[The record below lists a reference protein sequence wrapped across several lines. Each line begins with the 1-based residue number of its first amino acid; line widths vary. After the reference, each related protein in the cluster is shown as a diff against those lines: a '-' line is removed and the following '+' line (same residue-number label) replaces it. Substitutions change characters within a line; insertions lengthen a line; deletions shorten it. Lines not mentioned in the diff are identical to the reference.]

1 MRILATAALAL
12 LMAVPA
18 SQAQFATSK
27 GQTVYINL
35 DKTFNEY
42 YKTKLADQQLKEQ
55 AEEFNN
61 ERKDLVTAYEEMQKQ
76 FNKSREEST
85 NSALSEDARNKLR
98 QGAEEKLNEMRDQE
112 QKIRQFD
119 TRRRKQLEE
128 QGRRMRARIV
138 KEIREE
144 ISKYARNQGFAAVHD
159 SSGQSLNGVDVI
171 LYHDESN
178 VDITNVMIEILNKNA
193 KTSLAPGEFDAP
205 AEEPAAGTTPEA
217 APSGPAATPV
227 PAPSLG
233 PKPAKAT
240 P

>member
-1 MRILATAALAL
+1 MRILSVALLALAL
-12 LMAVPA
+12 AAPA
-18 SQAQFATSK
+18 AHAQFATSK

-144 ISKYARNQGFAAVHD
+144 LSKYARNQGFAAVHD
-159 SSGQSLNGVDVI
+159 SSGQSLNGVDVV

-193 KTSLAPGEFDAP
+193 KTSLAPGEFDEPA
-205 AEEPAAGTTPEA
+205 AEEPAAGA
-217 APSGPAATPV
+217 APATGPGAAPAAPKL
-227 PAPSLG
+227 AP
-233 PKPAKAT
+233 
-240 P
+240 